1 MDPAEPDPI
10 RAALAHQGQRLGQ
23 HEDMLR
29 GVLETVQNLSAQVRD
44 LTAQLS
50 RSDTRSSPSPVNP
63 APPASLPA
71 PASALPAP
79 QPVPQREPHVPVP
92 EPFSGEVGSAG
103 GFILRCSLVFDQQP
117 SSYPSDRSKIAYA
130 VNLLRGRAAQWATAL
145 WEQQSAILSSFESFS
160 RELGRIFDHPR
171 QGQEVA
177 KRLFSLCQGSRSV
190 ADFSIDFRIAAAES
204 GWGELEL
211 RGVFLR
217 NLSSELKDELA
228 SRDEPDSLES
238 LISLAIRIDNRLRE
252 RHREKTQGHPAR
264 NYEPTSSA
272 LPPASCSPGPSSPVP
287 VTAKVNPISS
297 PAEPMQL
304 GRTRLHPS
312 ERQRRFTQRLCI
324 YCGQGGHYLANC
336 PQTPKGQ
343 AHP

>member
-1 MDPAEPDPI
+1 MDPAEPDPV
-10 RAALAHQGQRLGQ
+10 RAALARQGQRLGQ
-23 HEDMLR
+23 HEEMFR
-29 GVLETVQNLSAQVRD
+29 GVMEAVQNLSTQVRD

-50 RSDTRSSPSPVNP
+50 RLDTGASPFPVSTAPPPQPPAQQAQPALNP
-63 APPASLPA
+63 AS
-71 PASALPAP
+71 
-79 QPVPQREPHVPVP
+79 QKEPHVPAP
-92 EPFSGEVGSAG
+92 EPFSGEIGSAG

-117 SSYPSDRSKIAYA
+117 LSYPSDRAKIAYTI
-130 VNLLRGRAAQWATAL
+130 NLLRGRAAQWATAL
-145 WEQQSAILSSFESFS
+145 WEQGSPLLSSFDNFS
-160 RELGRIFDHPR
+160 SELCRIFDYPR
-171 QGQEVA
+171 QGQEAA
-177 KRLFSLCQGSRSV
+177 KRLFSLVQGSRSV
-190 ADFSIDFRIAAAES
+190 ADFSIDFRIAASES

-217 NLSSELKDELA
+217 SLSSELRDELA

-252 RHREKTQGHPAR
+252 RQRERSHTRSTRVSESAP
-264 NYEPTSSA
+264 PA
-272 LPPASCSPGPSSPVP
+272 LPSASPGPSVHPAVTSSPS
-287 VTAKVNPISS
+287 TS

-312 ERQRRFTQRLCI
+312 ERQRRFNQRLCI
-324 YCGQGGHYLANC
+324 YCGQAGHYLANC